1 MTRQPHLLAL
11 GIQAIQTVAD
21 ADRGIARYVLEH
33 ARAVDRLAPGL
44 VDQFIISSQAS
55 LPKRVSLEAFGDRI
69 RLSRD
74 IENRGMAAPATYHV
88 MSPFEGDRTHQ
99 ELWPPVF
106 RRPNAKLV
114 VTVYDLIPLVFPE
127 VYLAQNDRR
136 ATYLART
143 GLIRAADAILAI
155 SETTKRDVVRL
166 LAIPEA
172 RVHVIGAGVGPEFTR
187 SRERGRSLVDAQA
200 ALPDLRSGFLLYVG
214 GFEFRKNV
222 DGALRAYAALPPAVR
237 QEHQLLLVARGSDI
251 ERQALR
257 ALARSLG
264 CGSEE
269 VVVTGHVSD
278 AVLRSLYGSTDLFI
292 FPSRY
297 EGFGLPIVE
306 AAECGASVA
315 VADNSSM
322 REIVSE
328 PLARFAVDEPGG
340 LTELLARFF
349 ADPSF
354 RRLLAR
360 ASADLRGQHT
370 WRAVAERTRCVYDA
384 LEMDLER
391 SARTRRSASGR

>member
-1 MTRQPHLLAL
+1 M
-11 GIQAIQTVAD
+11 
-21 ADRGIARYVLEH
+21 LEH
-33 ARAVDRLAPGL
+33 ALAVDEIAPGR
-44 VDQFIISSQAS
+44 VDRFLLGSRAS
-55 LPKRVSLEAFGDRI
+55 VPPRVALQLPAKRIGWTCP
-69 RLSRD
+69 RD
-74 IENRGMAAPATYHV
+74 ERNSKTLATFHV
-88 MSPFEGDRTHQ
+88 MSPFEGDQ
-99 ELWPPVF
+99 ADQQLWPPVF

-166 LAIPEA
+166 LAIPEE
-172 RVHVIGAGVGPEFTR
+172 RVHVIGAGVCAEFTR
-187 SRERGRSLVDAQA
+187 SRERGRSLADAQA
-200 ALPDLRSGFLLYVG
+200 VLPDLRPGFLLYVG

-222 DGALRAYAALPPAVR
+222 DGALHAYAALPSTVR
-237 QEHQLLLVARGSDI
+237 LEHQLLLVARGSDI
-251 ERQALR
+251 ERQALCG
-257 ALARSLG
+257 LARSLG
-264 CGSEE
+264 CGPKD

-328 PLARFAVDEPGG
+328 PLARFSVDGPGG

-354 RRLLAR
+354 RGLLER
-360 ASADLRGQHT
+360 VSADLRGRHT
-370 WRAVAERTRCVYDA
+370 WPAVAERTLSVYDA

-391 SARTRRSASGR
+391 SARIRRSASGRLAAAPPGRDDDVV